1 MASRIYVAAINGTQR
16 LVRASTAAA
25 VRNHIAKD
33 TIAVEVASPDD
44 TYKLAQAGI
53 KVEETSAGPVQVEIG
68 EAA

>member
-1 MASRIYVAAINGTQR
+1 MATRLYLATTNGTQR
-16 LVRASTAAA
+16 LVRANTAAA

-53 KVEETSAGPVQVEIG
+53 KVEETTAGPVQVEIG

>member
-1 MASRIYVAAINGTQR
+1 MATRLYLATTNGAQR

-25 VRNHIAKD
+25 VRNLIAKD

-44 TYKLAQAGI
+44 TYKLAQAGV
-53 KVEETSAGPVQVEIG
+53 KVEETTTGPGQMEVG

>member
-1 MASRIYVAAINGTQR
+1 MASRLYLATINGNQR
-16 LVRASTAAA
+16 LVRASNAAI

-44 TYKLAQAGI
+44 TYRLAQAGI
-53 KVEETSAGPVQVEIG
+53 KVEETGAGPVQREIG

>member
-1 MASRIYVAAINGTQR
+1 MAQRIYLATANGNQR

-25 VRNHIAKD
+25 VRNLIAKD

-44 TYKLAQAGI
+44 TYKLAQAGV
-53 KVEETSAGPVQVEIG
+53 KVEETTTGPVQTEIG